1 MVPDSVA
8 LLIELERLVV
18 PERSITRPVRESY
31 ALPELSM
38 ILVLELVDALLP
50 VTLLRVPLVAVL
62 PETEPR
68 ALVVVLPDKAL
79 RVPDAE
85 DDLPESRAALLL
97 LLAELDLY
105 RPVLLPERLWLRL
118 L

>member
-18 PERSITRPVRESY
+18 PERSMTRPVRESY

-38 ILVLELVDALLP
+38 ILVLEEVDALLP

-68 ALVVVLPDKAL
+68 VLVVLPDKAL
-79 RVPDAE
+79 RVPDVE

-97 LLAELDLY
+97 LLAELDL
-105 RPVLLPERLWLRL
+105 
-118 L
+118 